1 MTRTTCVASQIPFPP
16 TTLSLLVL
24 QAMTSMAEV
33 CERYHRITINVV
45 LNSNNFTAYYILH
58 RNGLT
63 TIPPQVLHAQGFAPR
78 LLCIKERRMPHQRM
92 HVALFAKTI
101 GHQNIIRISVE

>member
-1 MTRTTCVASQIPFPP
+1 MSLNTPFHAAGYLLCATYQGKFILVTRTTCVASQIPFPP

-45 LNSNNFTAYYILH
+45 LNSNNFTAYYFT
-58 RNGLT
+58 GM
-63 TIPPQVLHAQGFAPR
+63 A
-78 LLCIKERRMPHQRM
+78 
-92 HVALFAKTI
+92 
-101 GHQNIIRISVE
+101 